1 MDVIRIRDLYRNF
14 TKYADQEVAVEG
26 WLRTARNGKQ
36 VSFLQINDGSFFR
49 ALQVVASRDALGEQY
64 DGFQAF
70 GTGAAVRIEG
80 RVVLTPDAPQPLE
93 VNATTITL
101 LGDCPAD
108 YPLQKK
114 RHSFEY
120 LRTISHLRPRTNTF
134 SAVFRVRSLASYA
147 IHEYFQQRDFVYVHT
162 PLITTSDCEGAGEM
176 FHVTTLDL
184 KKPPLTKDGEVDYTQ
199 DFFAKQAALTVSG
212 QLNGEAYAMALRDI
226 YTFGPTFRAENSNT
240 PKHAAEFW
248 MIEPEMAFCDL
259 FGMMDVAEGMT
270 KHIVRTLLEKAPEEM
285 AFFDKQI
292 EPGLIDRLTQ
302 LVNSDFARMSYTE
315 AIEHLQKSG
324 KDFQFPVSWGC
335 DLQTEHEKYLSG
347 DVCGKPVFIYNYPKE
362 IKSFYM
368 RINEDGKTVAAS
380 DLLVPGVGEMVG
392 GSQREEREDVLLKR
406 MAEMNLSP
414 EDYDWYLQLRRF
426 GGVVHSGYGLGLERL
441 LMYVTG
447 MANIRDVIP
456 FPRTPGNADF

>member
-1 MDVIRIRDLYRNF
+1 MGGVRIRDLYRGF
-14 TKYADQEVAVEG
+14 DQYAGKHVVVEG
-26 WLRTARNGKQ
+26 WLRTARVGKQ
-36 VSFLQINDGSFFR
+36 VAFLQINDGSFFK
-49 ALQVVASRDALGEQY
+49 ALQVVAARNGMSCFDDVENA
-64 DGFQAF
+64 A
-70 GTGAAVRIEG
+70 TGAALRVEG
-80 RVVLTPDAPQPLE
+80 TLTLTPDAPQPFELTADS
-93 VNATTITL
+93 VTIIHN
-101 LGDCPAD
+101 CAAD
-108 YPLQKK
+108 FPLQKK
-114 RHSFEY
+114 RHTFEY

-134 SAVFRVRSLASYA
+134 AAVFRVRSLASWA

-162 PLITTSDCEGAGEM
+162 PLITTSDAEGAGEM

-184 KKPPLTKDGEVDYTQ
+184 NKPPRTADGAVDYTQ
-199 DFFAKQAALTVSG
+199 DFFGKQASLTVSG

-285 AFFDKQI
+285 EFFDKQI
-292 EPGLIDRLTQ
+292 EPGLLGRLEN
-302 LVNSDFARMSYTE
+302 LAKSDFARMPYTE

-324 KDFQFPVSWGC
+324 LGFQFPPEWGC
-335 DLQTEHEKYLSG
+335 DLQTEHERYLSG
-347 DVCGKPVFIYNYPKE
+347 EVCKKPVFVYDYPKE
-362 IKSFYM
+362 IKAFYM
-368 RINEDGKTVAAS
+368 RVNDDGKTVAAS
-380 DLLVPGVGEMVG
+380 DLLVPGVGEMIG

-406 MAEMNLSP
+406 MAEMDLDAK
-414 EDYDWYLQLRRF
+414 DYDWYMQLRRY
-426 GGVVHSGYGLGLERL
+426 GGVPHAGYGLGLERM

>member
-1 MDVIRIRDLYRNF
+1 MNVIRVRDLYRSF
-14 TKYADQEVAVEG
+14 TQYDGQDVAVEG

-36 VSFLQINDGSFFR
+36 VAFLQINDGSFFK
-49 ALQVVASRDALGEQY
+49 ALQVVASREALGDAF
-64 DGFQAF
+64 DGVQAI
-70 GTGAAVRIEG
+70 GTGAAVRVCG

-93 VNATTITL
+93 LSAASITL

-120 LRTISHLRPRTNTF
+120 LRTISHLRARTNTF

-162 PLITTSDCEGAGEM
+162 PLITTSDAEGAGEM
-176 FHVTTLDL
+176 FHVTTLDI
-184 KKPPLTKDGEVDYTQ
+184 KNPPRLANGEVDYTQ
-199 DFFAKQAALTVSG
+199 DFFAKPASLTVSG

-248 MIEPEMAFCDL
+248 MVEPEMAFCDL

-270 KHIVRTLLEKAPEEM
+270 KHIIRTLLDKAPEEM

-292 EPGLIDRLTQ
+292 EPGLLSRLTK
-302 LVNSDFARMSYTE
+302 LVESDFARMPYTQ
-315 AIEHLQKSG
+315 AIGHLEKSG
-324 KDFQFPVSWGC
+324 RDFQFPVFWGC

-347 DVCGKPVFIYNYPKE
+347 EVCGRPVFIYDYPKD
-362 IKSFYM
+362 IKAFYM
-368 RINEDGKTVAAS
+368 RMNDDGKTVAAC

-392 GSQREEREDVLLKR
+392 GSQREEREDVLLCR
-406 MAEMNLSP
+406 MAEMKLNP
-414 EDYDWYLQLRRF
+414 EDYDWYLQLRRY
-426 GGVVHSGYGLGLERL
+426 GGVTHAGYGLGLERL

-456 FPRTPGNADF
+456 FPRTPGNAEF